1 MVNDAAR
8 EFKFEVRH
16 SPNIAFHG
24 TPTRALRGSGPVNSS
39 R

>member
-1 MVNDAAR
+1 MHKLVLLHR
-8 EFKFEVRH
+8 IT
-16 SPNIAFHG
+16 PNIAFHG

>member
-1 MVNDAAR
+1 MTRVDFNS
-8 EFKFEVRH
+8 ETQH
-16 SPNIAFHG
+16 SPNILFHG